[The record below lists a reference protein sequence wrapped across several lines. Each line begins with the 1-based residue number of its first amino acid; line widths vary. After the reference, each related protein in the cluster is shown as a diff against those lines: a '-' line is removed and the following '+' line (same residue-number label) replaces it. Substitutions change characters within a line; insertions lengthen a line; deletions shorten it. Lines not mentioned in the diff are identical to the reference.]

1 MEIKAITDPSF
12 RRYGTLLEGYD
23 FAPLLQE
30 MKHTPA
36 PADQCIYQPS
46 LGELENLSVAKQ
58 LQNRFFGEL
67 PIQIGFCNGTNHLLN
82 ALEYHRSSELD
93 IAVTDL
99 ILLLG
104 MKQDIKQDFTYDTKN
119 VEAFLLPAGAGVQLY
134 ATTLH
139 YAPVSVKD
147 NTFQCVIVLP
157 RETNLELKEVR
168 GNEGED
174 RLLAARNKWL
184 IAHPDAGIE
193 GAFCGLTGVNI
204 SL

>member
-1 MEIKAITDPSF
+1 M
-12 RRYGTLLEGYD
+12 
-23 FAPLLQE
+23 
-30 MKHTPA
+30 
-36 PADQCIYQPS
+36 
-46 LGELENLSVAKQ
+46 AKQ

-104 MKQDIKQDFTYDTKN
+104 MQQDIKQDFTYDTKN

-193 GAFCGLTGVNI
+193 GAFLRSDGRQYFIIGGIDYESHQHAGSKNRRSGSQQRLFPGKSVRRTEKKRLWTLI
-204 SL
+204 